1 MRLLFALLINIYS
14 YSQEIVFTSGDFTT
28 SDAIRMVESGY
39 NVSSALLIY
48 ESYEGYVI
56 DSDGSINGHNLG
68 SLENVLTLFE
78 NCKNKV
84 STNDYKI
91 SKAPFGSVTIVFTGE
106 TKKYTVTPYLRKLVI
121 KTIKKYLKQNKMI

>member
-106 TKKYTVTPYLRKLVI
+106 TKKYTVTPYLQKLVI